1 MTNRG
6 KIAVGGVAVGLL
18 LWWLTSFWI
27 ALLVIV
33 GVPSSRLPDA
43 GPLAAAQ
50 APQGRPEGARPL
62 TLGEPSSGAVA
73 SVITRRGAPRC
84 RRGL

>member
-27 ALLVIV
+27 AVLVIV
-33 GVPSSRLPDA
+33 GVPVVAYFTLDPSQRRRFRRVSRREL
-43 GPLAAAQ
+43 
-50 APQGRPEGARPL
+50 GR
-62 TLGEPSSGAVA
+62 
-73 SVITRRGAPRC
+73 
-84 RRGL
+84 

>member
-6 KIAVGGVAVGLL
+6 KIALGGVAVGLL

-33 GVPSSRLPDA
+33 GVP
-43 GPLAAAQ
+43 
-50 APQGRPEGARPL
+50 
-62 TLGEPSSGAVA
+62 AVA
-73 SVITRRGAPRC
+73 YLALDPSQRKRLRRVSRKELGR
-84 RRGL
+84 